1 MNDST
6 DLASAGSNLRWC
18 ILRTSGARTLALAES
33 LANAGIDAWTPA
45 ATASRLVRRGATM
58 VKAERTAAILPT
70 FVFVRS
76 PHLPALAD
84 ILADPWHRHPAFSL
98 FRYQGRYPLVGEAS
112 IASLRAAE
120 QEAIEA
126 LQLERD
132 AADREQRRLERI
144 ANLRTEQ
151 ARRKALR
158 QVRREFLDGA
168 RVEVAEM
175 TPLAGLT
182 GVVQSSDGR
191 TAIVDF
197 GGALVMKIEAWR
209 LSPRDVVDVET

>member
-1 MNDST
+1 MMSE
-6 DLASAGSNLRWC
+6 LADGGGRWC
-18 ILRTSGARTLALAES
+18 ILRTSGPSTLKLAES
-33 LANAGIDAWTPA
+33 LIAVGVDAWTPA
-45 ATASRLVRRGATM
+45 VTAGRLVRRGATM
-58 VKAERTAAILPT
+58 VKAERTSPILPT
-70 FVFVRS
+70 FVFARS
-76 PHLPALAD
+76 VDLPTLAD
-84 ILADPWHRHPAFSL
+84 IVADPWHRHPAFSL

-112 IASLRAAE
+112 IAGLRAAE
-120 QEAIEA
+120 QEAAEA
-126 LQLERD
+126 LQRERD
-132 AADREQRRLERI
+132 AADREARRVERI

-158 QVRREFLDGA
+158 RVRREFLDGA

-182 GVVQSSDGR
+182 GVVQSSEGR

-209 LSPRDVVDVET
+209 LSPRDVIDLEA